1 VGIDVMRK
9 TVHSAIAAAC
19 VGMALATAQ
28 AQNLQMTGSQAASR
42 AGVPPRGLSMAQVE
56 QRFGAPS
63 DRLAAVGQ
71 PPITRWVYPSF
82 VVFFESN
89 VVIHAVASSA
99 SKPGG

>member
-1 VGIDVMRK
+1 
-9 TVHSAIAAAC
+9 
-19 VGMALATAQ
+19 
-28 AQNLQMTGSQAASR
+28 
-42 AGVPPRGLSMAQVE
+42 MAQVE